1 MLFFITLFT
10 VMYYI
15 SGIELSCTKCKHF
28 IPHHLGNQDLGLCEM
43 FKNTCFYQ
51 GKESVLPNFAKHCRA
66 NENLCGKNGFLYEH
80 INNNENH
87 ENHENQIIDSEFN
100 NKLNELNNRC
110 CGEVNEK
117 DEIEQLEKEF
127 FEVFQKI
134 KSHNK
139 KRIYKTTKDLYK
151 LFKRD
156 QR

>member
-1 MLFFITLFT
+1 
-10 VMYYI
+10 
-15 SGIELSCTKCKHF
+15 
-28 IPHHLGNQDLGLCEM
+28 LGNQDLGLCEM
-43 FKNTCFYQ
+43 FKNSCFYQ
-51 GKESVLPNFAKHCRA
+51 GKETVLPNFAKHCRE
-66 NENLCGKNGFLYEH
+66 NENLCGKKGFLFESLNNYE
-80 INNNENH
+80 NNQQYYSELNE
-87 ENHENQIIDSEFN
+87 
-100 NKLNELNNRC
+100 LNELNNRC
-110 CGEVNEK
+110 CGEVNET

>member
-10 VMYYI
+10 LLYCI
-15 SGIELSCTKCKHF
+15 KSFEPSCSKCKHF

-43 FKNTCFYQ
+43 FKNSCFYQ
-51 GKESVLPNFAKHCRA
+51 GKETVLPNFAKHCRE
-66 NENLCGKNGFLYEH
+66 NENLCGKKGFLFESLNNYE
-80 INNNENH
+80 NN
-87 ENHENQIIDSEFN
+87 QQYYSE
-100 NKLNELNNRC
+100 LNELNNRC
-110 CGEVNEK
+110 CGEVNET